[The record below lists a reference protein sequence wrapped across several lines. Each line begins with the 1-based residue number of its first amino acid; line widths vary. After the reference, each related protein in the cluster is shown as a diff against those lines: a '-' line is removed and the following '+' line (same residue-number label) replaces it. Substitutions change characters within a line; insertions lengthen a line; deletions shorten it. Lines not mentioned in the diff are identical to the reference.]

1 MAGSRS
7 FERGE
12 DYFGNR
18 QIGAIAE
25 HKGTITAKVQ
35 GTRPYQVKLWIDKE
49 ELEYSC
55 TCPVGADG
63 EFCKHCVAVGL
74 TWLEGGQLKHSGKGQ
89 AAPAMTMDDVRAYLL
104 GEDKNALVEMLV
116 DGAMEED
123 RLRQRLFLKAAK
135 KGPRGIDVATYRRAI
150 GLLRKVEE
158 LMVRLGWKAEFTKYL
173 DEVRAAHKP
182 KRNFMKLLDQ
192 ARL

>member
-1 MAGSRS
+1 MAGTRS

-18 QIGAIAE
+18 QVVAIAE
-25 HKGTITAKVQ
+25 HNGTITAKVQ
-35 GTRPYQVKLWIDKE
+35 GTQLYRVKLWIDKG

-55 TCPVGADG
+55 TCPVGEDG

-74 TWLEGGQLKHSGKGQ
+74 TWLEGGQLKLSGKGQ
-89 AAPAMTMDDVRAYLL
+89 APPAMTM
-104 GEDKNALVEMLV
+104 
-116 DGAMEED
+116 
-123 RLRQRLFLKAAK
+123 
-135 KGPRGIDVATYRRAI
+135 
-150 GLLRKVEE
+150 
-158 LMVRLGWKAEFTKYL
+158 

-182 KRNFMKLLDQ
+182 KRNFMKLLER

>member
-1 MAGSRS
+1 MGYRSMASRDRSVKASSHFATLLDRRALRRMAGSRS

-12 DYFGNR
+12 DYFVDR
-18 QIGAIAE
+18 QVGAIAE
-25 HKGTITAKVQ
+25 HMGTITAKVQ

-74 TWLEGGQLKHSGKGQ
+74 TWLEGGQLKLSGKGNSP
-89 AAPAMTMDDVRAYLL
+89 PAMTM
-104 GEDKNALVEMLV
+104 
-116 DGAMEED
+116 
-123 RLRQRLFLKAAK
+123 
-135 KGPRGIDVATYRRAI
+135 
-150 GLLRKVEE
+150 
-158 LMVRLGWKAEFTKYL
+158 

-192 ARL
+192 VRL